1 MRFRGGIGVEW
12 SAERFSHGT
21 IFRQSKSNDRF
32 ILDLI
37 NIYVPGISFADCSSI
52 ILCAC
57 WRTVIKRSSSIKY
70 HGLGRASG
78 LHGISGGAWGS

>member
-1 MRFRGGIGVEW
+1 MEW
-12 SAERFSHGT
+12 SAERLSHGT

-37 NIYVPGISFADCSSI
+37 NIYMCRVYLSLI

-57 WRTVIKRSSSIKY
+57 CRTVIKRSSSIKY

-78 LHGISGGAWGS
+78 LHGMDSGLHSMDL